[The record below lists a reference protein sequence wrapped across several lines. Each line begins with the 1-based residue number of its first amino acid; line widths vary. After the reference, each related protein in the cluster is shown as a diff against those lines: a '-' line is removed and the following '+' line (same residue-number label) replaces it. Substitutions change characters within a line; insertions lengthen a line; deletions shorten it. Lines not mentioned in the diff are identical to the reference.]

1 MRSQMKR
8 RDLIRLFERN
18 GWWMEREGG
27 NHTVY
32 TNGEKNEVIPRHG
45 EINEKLA
52 KALIKKHNL
61 K

>member
-1 MRSQMKR
+1 MKR
-8 RDLIRLFERN
+8 KDLIRLFEQN
-18 GWWMEREGG
+18 GWILAREGG

-32 TNGEKNEVIPRHG
+32 TNGKEVEAIPRH
-45 EINEKLA
+45 NEVNERLA

>member
-1 MRSQMKR
+1 MKR
-8 RDLIRLFERN
+8 KDLIKLFERN
-18 GWWMEREGG
+18 GWRLEREGG

-32 TNGEKNEVIPRHG
+32 TNGERSEVIPRHG
-45 EINEKLA
+45 EINERLA

>member
-1 MRSQMKR
+1 MKR
-8 RDLIRLFERN
+8 KDLIKLFERN
-18 GWWMEREGG
+18 SWKFEREGG

-32 TNGEKNEVIPRHG
+32 TNGQESEAIPRHN

>member
-1 MRSQMKR
+1 MKR
-8 RDLIRLFERN
+8 KDLIKLLERN
-18 GWWMEREGG
+18 GWYFSREGG

-32 TNGEKNEVIPRHG
+32 TNGEENEVIPRH
-45 EINEKLA
+45 NEVNERLA

>member
-1 MRSQMKR
+1 MKR
-8 RDLIRLFERN
+8 KDLIKLFVQN
-18 GWWMEREGG
+18 GWYFEREGG

-32 TNGEKNEVIPRHG
+32 TNGEKHEVLPRHS
-45 EINEKLA
+45 EINERLA

>member
-1 MRSQMKR
+1 MKR
-8 RDLIRLFERN
+8 RDLIKLFERN
-18 GWWMEREGG
+18 GWKLVREGG

-32 TNGEKNEVIPRHG
+32 SNGERSEVLPRHG
-45 EINEKLA
+45 EINERLA

>member
-1 MRSQMKR
+1 MKR
-8 RDLIRLFERN
+8 KDLIKLFERN
-18 GWWMEREGG
+18 GWVFEREGG

-32 TNGEKNEVIPRHG
+32 TNGQISEAIPRHS
-45 EINEKLA
+45 EVNERLA

>member
-1 MRSQMKR
+1 
-8 RDLIRLFERN
+8 
-18 GWWMEREGG
+18 MEREGG

>member
-1 MRSQMKR
+1 MKR
-8 RDLIRLFERN
+8 KDLIKLFERN
-18 GWWMEREGG
+18 GWKFEREGG

-32 TNGEKNEVIPRHG
+32 TNGQESEAIPRHN

>member
-1 MRSQMKR
+1 MKR
-8 RDLIRLFERN
+8 KDLIKLFERN
-18 GWWMEREGG
+18 GWNLLREGG

-32 TNGEKNEVIPRHG
+32 TNGEKNEVIPRHS
-45 EINEKLA
+45 EINERLA